1 MFLMCPKQYNNF
13 WVPFEKQQSALEEQL
28 VLSSSWPQATL
39 NNCSHL
45 TELIGGA
52 ARETQG
58 QERAPGKP

>member
-1 MFLMCPKQYNNF
+1 M
-13 WVPFEKQQSALEEQL
+13 
-28 VLSSSWPQATL
+28 LSRCGHGGTL

-58 QERAPGKP
+58 QERTVGSSMFSHRCEFGVRGHTGSWGWYLVSLKI